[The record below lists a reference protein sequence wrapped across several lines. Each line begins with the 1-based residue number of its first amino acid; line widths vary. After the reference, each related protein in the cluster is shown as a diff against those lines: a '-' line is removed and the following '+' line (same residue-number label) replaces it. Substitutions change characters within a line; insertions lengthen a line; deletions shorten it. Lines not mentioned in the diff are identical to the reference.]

1 MKVLIADDGRIAR
14 RRLEAALLGWG
25 YNIVIAS
32 DGAEAWQAL
41 VADGS
46 IQIAILDWMM
56 PGMDGPEICRKVRQQ
71 LPEPHIYVLLVTS
84 RGETQDIVDGMEAGA
99 DDYLVKPFNSH
110 ELRARLGAGRRI
122 VKLQSALISARE
134 ALRHQATH
142 DSLTGAWNRTAIMDA
157 LRKELAR
164 ASREGRSVAVVMA
177 DIDHFKRV
185 NDTYG
190 HRAGDAVL
198 REVVR
203 RMRACL
209 RPYDDIGRYGGEE
222 FMIVLG
228 GNSTADAAAVAER
241 VRAGIAQDPEN
252 TFEATI
258 PVTISFGVAST
269 DEGDAADV
277 ESLIQSADMALYRAK
292 EHGRNR
298 VEAAVGDDAMV
309 DGTLI
314 AM

>member
-1 MKVLIADDGRIAR
+1 M
-14 RRLEAALLGWG
+14 
-25 YNIVIAS
+25 VIAS

-56 PGMDGPEICRKVRQQ
+56 PGMDGPDLCRKIRQQ
-71 LPEPHIYVLLVTS
+71 LPEPHIYVLLVTA
-84 RGETQDIVDGMEAGA
+84 RGETDDLVQGMGAGA
-99 DDYLVKPFNSH
+99 DDYIVKPFNSQ
-110 ELRARLGAGRRI
+110 ELRARLRAGCRI
-122 VKLQSALISARE
+122 IELQSALISARE

-142 DSLTGAWNRTAIMDA
+142 DPLTGAWNRAAIMDA

-203 RMRACL
+203 RMRASV

-228 GNSTADAAAVAER
+228 GTSTADAAAVAER
-241 VRAGIAQDPEN
+241 VRAGIAEDPIN

-269 DEGDAADV
+269 DEGDATDV
-277 ESLIQSADMALYRAK
+277 DSLIQSADMALYRAK
-292 EHGRNR
+292 EDGRNR
-298 VEAAVGDDAMV
+298 VEAATEHEAMAV
-309 DGTLI
+309 STLI
-314 AM
+314 AR